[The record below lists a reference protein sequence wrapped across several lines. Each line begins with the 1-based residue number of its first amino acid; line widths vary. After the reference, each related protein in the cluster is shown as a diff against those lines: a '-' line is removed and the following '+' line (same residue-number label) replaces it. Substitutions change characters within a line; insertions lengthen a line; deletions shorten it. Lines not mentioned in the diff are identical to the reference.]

1 MAKIKKILVIGGTG
15 FIGFHVV
22 KEAKSRGMLVTSI
35 SLHKPIKSRCVKG
48 VNYLTIDVLDI
59 EKLKKKIKSKF
70 EFVVN
75 AGGYGKH
82 PNFGKDGN
90 KLVNSHFNG
99 LMNIVDIVDKKNLK
113 KFIQIGSSA
122 EYGKAKPPFK
132 EKDKCFPTTPYG
144 IAKLSCSNFL
154 QNLNV
159 NYGYPSVILRVFQVY
174 GPNQAQNRI
183 LPFIIKKCLKDKE
196 FQTTYGNQ
204 LSDFC
209 HINDVVKA
217 IFKVLHKKNISGEI
231 FNISSGKP
239 MKIKKVILLVRKL
252 IGKGKPLFGALNYKK
267 GMNMKNFPS
276 IKKAK
281 SKLGWKPE
289 LKLRDGLIET
299 IKSYS

>member
-1 MAKIKKILVIGGTG
+1 MKNLLVIGGTG
-15 FIGFHVV
+15 FIGYHVI
-22 KEAKSRGMLVTSI
+22 KEAKKRGFKVYSI
-35 SLHKPIKSRCVKG
+35 SLNHPKKKRFHKG
-48 VNYLTIDVLDI
+48 VKYLKADITNYQQ
-59 EKLKKKIKSKF
+59 LKKKINVDF
-70 EFVVN
+70 IYVIN
-75 AGGYGKH
+75 AGGYGVH
-82 PNFGKDGN
+82 PDFGKEGDKLIKNHFFG
-90 KLVNSHFNG
+90 LVNITRVLN
-99 LMNIVDIVDKKNLK
+99 LKNIK

-154 QNLNV
+154 QNLSIH
-159 NYGYPSVILRVFQVY
+159 YGYPSVILRVFQVY

-239 MKIKKVILLVRKL
+239 IKIKQVILLVRKL
-252 IGKGKPLFGALNYKK
+252 IGKGKPLIGALNYKK
-267 GMNMKNFPS
+267 KMNMKNFPS
-276 IKKAK
+276 IRKAK